1 MRESIEVNYVPD
13 GDDWQITVTGVGETR
28 EATATSLVTA
38 REQAEELV
46 AELVSEEAGRTVV
59 HLLNGDALAFTS
71 AYLSARLAR
80 PEESTQPPAP
90 DEAATAE
97 PSESDSDEPSSDEPA
112 HRAPTN
118 QG

>member
-13 GDDWQITVTGVGETR
+13 GDRWQVTVTGLGETR
-28 EATATSLVTA
+28 EARATSLVAA

-46 AELVSEEAGRTVV
+46 AELIPEEAHRSVV

-80 PEESTQPPAP
+80 PEEPP
-90 DEAATAE
+90 TF
-97 PSESDSDEPSSDEPA
+97 DEPA
-112 HRAPTN
+112 ETPPAANADEAPRTSASS
-118 QG
+118 